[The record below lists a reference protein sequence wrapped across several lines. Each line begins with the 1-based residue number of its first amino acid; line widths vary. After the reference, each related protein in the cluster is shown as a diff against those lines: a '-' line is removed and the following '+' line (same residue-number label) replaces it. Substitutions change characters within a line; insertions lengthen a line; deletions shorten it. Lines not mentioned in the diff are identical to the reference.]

1 MALAALSLETS
12 EKLLELVGSVLDI
25 REVFPQVSDVVR
37 EVLPHDRL
45 AMTLHDDA
53 RALVAHAFSNDDGPL
68 LIRMSSAEI
77 EHLQDGW
84 SRIVD
89 DIAALEAPWAVT
101 EPPDYRV
108 RVVESGYHSVL
119 SVLVRGRHQR
129 CALHFWSRRIGAF
142 TEHDVPLARHIALHV
157 ALGLSHEHLAE
168 AAQQAR
174 AERARAQRLERR
186 VRALSDALDTQRGFG
201 RMAGISTLWTQ
212 VVTAA
217 TQVAATEATVLLT
230 GESGTGKE
238 VIARYIHR
246 VSERRHGPFV
256 AVNCAALP
264 EQLLE
269 SELFGHERGAFTG
282 AQHRRAGQIEA
293 AAGGVLL
300 LDEVS
305 EMTPSAQVKLLRVLQ
320 EREFTRLGSTRPVK
334 ADIRLI
340 AASNRDLRAAM
351 ERGDFRDDLYYR
363 LQVFGI
369 RIPPLRERPEDILAL
384 TAQYL
389 EDLASSLGRAPAGL
403 THDAKAALLA
413 HPWRG
418 NARELR
424 NALERA
430 AIVAEGG
437 LIAAEHLGLDLVA
450 PRTPVATTNVAAMER
465 QLVERALRDTR
476 GNKARAARLLGLSRK
491 QLYGRLELYG
501 LR

>member
-1 MALAALSLETS
+1 MAMAALPLDTS
-12 EKLLELVGSVLDI
+12 EKLLQLVGSVLDV
-25 REVFPQVSDVVR
+25 REVFPQVSEVVR

-53 RALVAHAFSNDDGPL
+53 RALVAHAFSNDDGPF

-89 DIAALEAPWAVT
+89 DITTIETPWVVF
-101 EPPDYRV
+101 EPPDYSQ
-108 RVVESGYHSVL
+108 RVVESGYRSVM
-119 SVLVRGRHQR
+119 SVLVRGRYQR
-129 CALHFWSRRIGAF
+129 CALHFWSRRPAAF
-142 TEHDVPLARHIALHV
+142 TERDIPLARHIALHV
-157 ALGLSHEHLAE
+157 ALGLSHEHLAV

-186 VRALSDALDTQRGFG
+186 VRDLSEALDSQRGFG
-201 RMAGISTLWTQ
+201 RMAGTSAMWHQ
-212 VVTAA
+212 VLTAA

-238 VIARYIHR
+238 VVARYIHR
-246 VSERRHGPFV
+246 VSARRHGPFV

-282 AQHRRAGQIEA
+282 AQQRRAGQIEA

-389 EDLASSLGRAPAGL
+389 EDLSLSLGRAPAGL

-413 HPWRG
+413 HSWRG

-437 LIAAEHLGLDLVA
+437 LIAAEHLGLDLVSS
-450 PRTPVATTNVAAMER
+450 RTPAPTTNVAAMER
-465 QLVERALRDTR
+465 QLVERALRETR

-491 QLYGRLELYG
+491 QLYGRLDLYG

>member
-1 MALAALSLETS
+1 MAIPALPPDVS
-12 EKLLELVGSVLDI
+12 ERLLQLVGSVLDV
-25 REVFPQVSDVVR
+25 RKVFPEVSEAVR

-53 RALVAHAFSNDDGPL
+53 STLVAHAFSNDDGPR
-68 LIRMSSAEI
+68 LIRMSNAEI
-77 EHLQDGW
+77 ATMQDGW
-84 SRIVD
+84 FRIVD
-89 DIAALEAPWAVT
+89 DITTMATPWAVT
-101 EPPDYRV
+101 EPPDYGRRV
-108 RVVESGYHSVL
+108 AESGYRAFM
-119 SVLVRGRHQR
+119 SVLVRGRSQR
-129 CALHFWSRRIGAF
+129 CVLHFSSRSVGAF
-142 TEHDVPLARHIALHV
+142 TEQDVPLARHIALHV
-157 ALGLSHEHLAE
+157 ALGLSHEQLAE

-186 VRALSDALDTQRGFG
+186 VQALAEALDSRRGYG
-201 RMAGISTLWTQ
+201 RMAGVSPMWTQ
-212 VVTAA
+212 VVKAA

-246 VSERRHGPFV
+246 GSARRLGPFV

-264 EQLLE
+264 EHLLE
-269 SELFGHERGAFTG
+269 SELFGYERGAFTG
-282 AQHRRAGQIEA
+282 AQQRRAGQIEA

-305 EMTPSAQVKLLRVLQ
+305 EMTSSAQVKLLRVLQ

-340 AASNRDLRAAM
+340 AATNRDLRAAM

-369 RIPPLRERPEDILAL
+369 HIPPLRERPEDILAL

-389 EDLASSLGRAPAGL
+389 EDLAASLARAPAGL
-403 THDAKAALLA
+403 THEARAALLA

-437 LIAAEHLGLDLVA
+437 LIAPEHLGLDLSASRVPA
-450 PRTPVATTNVAAMER
+450 LTTNIPAMEQ
-465 QLVERALRDTR
+465 QLIERALRETR
-476 GNKARAARLLGLSRK
+476 GNKSRAATLLGLSRK

-501 LR
+501 IR